1 MTEIIRPVTN
11 KMSHLA
17 NCCTAATSIV
27 GLLGGKREAGE
38 VIPSSERNFSQDVV
52 ACFRGRSYYIFMKSC
67 PNSSSCVRAKFVLKM
82 TAGQEVRRSTVKST
96 HR

>member
-1 MTEIIRPVTN
+1 MRRRYQKRRDLTEIIRPVTN

-52 ACFRGRSYYIFMKSC
+52 IF
-67 PNSSSCVRAKFVLKM
+67 L
-82 TAGQEVRRSTVKST
+82 
-96 HR
+96 